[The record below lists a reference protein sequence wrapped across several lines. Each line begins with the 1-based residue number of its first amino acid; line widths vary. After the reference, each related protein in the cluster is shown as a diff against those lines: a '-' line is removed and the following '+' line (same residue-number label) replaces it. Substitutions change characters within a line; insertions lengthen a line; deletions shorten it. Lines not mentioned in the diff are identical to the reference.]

1 MPGGWRRTMSPRIS
15 APAGSR
21 RRTNRHRYPQY
32 SCRSQDHDS
41 TGHHRH
47 EPGRSVRILG
57 RGIRHMIAC
66 PDPGHPAL
74 RVRGLAVPFLL
85 AEPMASGDGCT
96 PEITASAR
104 CCHGFEDPLD
114 FLASTERMEQESR
127 SLDRY
132 ADDPRESR
140 AFHIARGSV
149 AGPIRL
155 PWLDAELAF
164 FIAVNRRAGD
174 DVALA
179 LDYRGNADNPAVAA
193 SDCWTY
199 PGGGYLWRPVA
210 PSVDAFAGMLG
221 IVP

>member
-1 MPGGWRRTMSPRIS
+1 
-15 APAGSR
+15 
-21 RRTNRHRYPQY
+21 
-32 SCRSQDHDS
+32 
-41 TGHHRH
+41 
-47 EPGRSVRILG
+47 
-57 RGIRHMIAC
+57 MIAC
-66 PDPGHPAL
+66 PDPGEPAL

-85 AEPMASGDGCT
+85 AELMASGRWLHPGDNILGQVL
-96 PEITASAR
+96 PW
-104 CCHGFEDPLD
+104 FEDPLD
-114 FLASTERMEQESR
+114 FLASTARMEQESR

-140 AFHIARGSV
+140 AFHIGRGSV
-149 AGPIRL
+149 AGPIWL

-179 LDYRGNADNPAVAA
+179 LDYRGNADNPAVVA

-199 PGGGYLWRPVA
+199 PGGGYLWRSVA